1 MNNTINEQNSISQA
15 LDAYENRIGATL
27 KPDSRFYNKVGIN
40 QKRWGQLVRGE
51 KPPFFFELKNLS
63 ELWDI
68 PLSDLA
74 N

>member
-1 MNNTINEQNSISQA
+1 MEATIIEQNSISQA
-15 LDAYENRIGATL
+15 LDAYENRIGGTL
-27 KPDSRFYNKVGIN
+27 KPDERFYKKVGIN

-63 ELWDI
+63 EFWDI
-68 PLSDLA
+68 PLSNLT